1 VKLVGSAELSWD
13 LPAPVVIVD
22 AAGSFPLIEW
32 TPGPAADNGVEVVGY
47 EVIAEAETE
56 VDGKEN
62 VFTQVTQVT
71 ANVTSITT
79 SPEFAQLVEGLAE
92 EGILTEFKVE
102 VIAKGQNGN
111 ATITEE
117 IIFEAE

>member
-1 VKLVGSAELSWD
+1 
-13 LPAPVVIVD
+13 
-22 AAGSFPLIEW
+22 
-32 TPGPAADNGVEVVGY
+32 VEVVGY

-56 VDGKEN
+56 VDGKEK

-102 VIAKGQNGN
+102 VIAKGANGN